1 MEDSGVGLR
10 EGLYGTCSELR
21 TLVDVVAADFG
32 PTAVESA
39 LVVAAVDILAV
50 HVEDVPETC
59 LCRLMAVLVVFGVW
73 LGGYHRLRTENRLR
87 FVVVDPIHPE
97 GCHHLI
103 AVEMVR
109 YRV

>member
-21 TLVDVVAADFG
+21 TLVDVVADFG

-50 HVEDVPETC
+50 DVEDVPETC
-59 LCRLMAVLVVFGVW
+59 LCRSMAVLVVFGVW
-73 LGGYHRLRTENRLR
+73 LGGYHGLRTENRLR
-87 FVVVDPIHPE
+87 FVVVEPIHPE
-97 GCHHLI
+97 GCHPLI
-103 AVEMVR
+103 AAEMVR